1 MNKNVKKY
9 TTRHKNLSEIIVDYI
24 KDSILSGDYKQG
36 DHILET
42 EVSKTLGTSRAPVR
56 EAIKELEKEGV
67 VVTLPRRGT
76 YVTKFSLEDIREIFE
91 IRMLLENNIFKI
103 LISEDKLTNQD
114 YKNLED
120 LVEEMIE
127 IANSSEDKNEKAL
140 KINYKDIEFHKYLW
154 KKSGSKR
161 RVKILE
167 GIFLQL
173 RIAMLYDTNKTG
185 DLNKTASEHYEI
197 IEALKS
203 KDYDR
208 CRKSLKEHISIC
220 NGIKLLE

>member
-9 TTRHKNLSEIIVDYI
+9 MTRHKNLSEIIVDYI

-42 EVSKTLGTSRAPVR
+42 EVAKTLGTSRAPVR

-67 VVTLPRRGT
+67 VEIVPRRGT
-76 YVTKFSLEDIREIFE
+76 YVSKFSLEDIREIFE

-103 LISEDKLTNQD
+103 LISEDKLTEED
-114 YKNLED
+114 YNKLEK
-120 LVEEMIE
+120 LVEEMIA
-127 IANSSEDKNEKAL
+127 IANSSEDKKEKAL
-140 KINYKDIEFHKYLW
+140 QINYKDIEFHRYLW
-154 KKSGSKR
+154 KKSGSQR
-161 RVKILE
+161 RVNILE

-173 RIAMLYDTNKTG
+173 RIAMLYDTDKTG
-185 DLNKTASEHYEI
+185 DLNKTATDHYEI
-197 IEALKS
+197 INALKS
-203 KDYDR
+203 KDYEN
-208 CRKSLKEHISIC
+208 CKKALKEHISIC